1 MLVKPSGHA
10 EMPVLTEGMNC
21 TAYCVLRGVGIRVAT
36 VSEKLIQVEDTKKAS
51 IILFSE
57 NVSVAAL
64 LSEARA
70 ETPKGREVQPWIFE
84 GEGWENT

>member
-1 MLVKPSGHA
+1 M
-10 EMPVLTEGMNC
+10 
-21 TAYCVLRGVGIRVAT
+21 

-64 LSEARA
+64 LSEVRA